1 MDYIQEGTLTFIFLI
16 YIYFFYKVLRELN
29 KDRKKDINQNM
40 MEDEEQIEKL
50 IKKETV

>member
-1 MDYIQEGTLTFIFLI
+1 MDYIQELTLIFIFFI
-16 YIYFFYKVLRELN
+16 YSYFCYKVILELN

-40 MEDEEQIEKL
+40 MEDEEQNEKL

>member
-16 YIYFFYKVLRELN
+16 YLYFFYKVLRELN

-40 MEDEEQIEKL
+40 FEDKEQNEKL
-50 IKKETV
+50 VEKESV